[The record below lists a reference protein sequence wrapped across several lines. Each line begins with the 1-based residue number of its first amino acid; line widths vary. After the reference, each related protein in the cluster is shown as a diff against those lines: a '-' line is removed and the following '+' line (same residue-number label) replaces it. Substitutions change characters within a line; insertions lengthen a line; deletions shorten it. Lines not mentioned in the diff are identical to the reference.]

1 MTNKE
6 AIEVLKKIHDS
17 YDTFPKM
24 LRKLPGAEERV
35 EENVEAIEIAIAILT
50 SYERKKGLKKYL
62 HEHIDKVP
70 EELRWKWSCQFMNEQ
85 MEVLESLSVEE
96 RIKLLDK
103 VLYDERMKLPTMA
116 EYAAGKRAK

>member
-17 YDTFPKM
+17 YDTFPKL

-35 EENVEAIEIAIAILT
+35 EEYMEAVEIAIAMLA

-62 HEHIDKVP
+62 HENIDRFP
-70 EELRWKWSCQFMNEQ
+70 ESLRWKWSCQFMTEQ

-103 VLYDERMKLPTMA
+103 VLHEERMKLPTLT
-116 EYAAGKRAK
+116 EYLESKRTE

>member
-24 LRKLPGAEERV
+24 LRKLPGAEDRV
-35 EENVEAIEIAIAILT
+35 EEYTEAVEIAIAVLT
-50 SYERKKGLKKYL
+50 SLDRKKHVQNYVR
-62 HEHIDKVP
+62 EHIDKVP
-70 EELRWKWSCQFMNEQ
+70 EELRWKWSCQFMAEQ
-85 MEVLESLSVEE
+85 MEVLKGLTVEE

-103 VLYDERMKLPTMA
+103 VLYDEKMKLPTLT
-116 EYAAGKRAK
+116 EYLESKRTE

>member
-35 EENVEAIEIAIAILT
+35 EENAEAIEIAIAMLT

-62 HEHIDKVP
+62 HENIHRFP
-70 EELRWKWSCQFMNEQ
+70 ESLRWEWSCQFIAEQ

-103 VLYDERMKLPTMA
+103 VLYEERMKLPTLT
-116 EYAAGKRAK
+116 EYLESKRTE

>member
-6 AIEVLKKIHDS
+6 AIEILKKIHDS
-17 YDTFPKM
+17 YDTFPKL

-35 EENVEAIEIAIAILT
+35 EEHVEAVEIAIAMLT

-62 HEHIDKVP
+62 HENIDRFP
-70 EELRWKWSCQFMNEQ
+70 ESLRWKWSCQFMAEQ

-103 VLYDERMKLPTMA
+103 VLYDERMKLPTLT
-116 EYAAGKRAK
+116 EYLESKRTE